1 MWWSCARPLP
11 TRALQIHEKITGDTF
26 FDIARRTDGFSGREI
41 EKLMISVQADVYG
54 GEAPELTPE
63 ALEKVVSLK
72 VKEHQDKQRLTDF
85 NAA

>member
-63 ALEKVVSLK
+63 LAAPENQSRYFIALG
-72 VKEHQDKQRLTDF
+72 
-85 NAA
+85 AALRGMGNPS